1 MIDNRDERSLG
12 ELFADLS
19 RETSN
24 LVRQEVTLAKVELST
39 KASKVG
45 KDVAFIGM
53 GAAIG
58 YAGLLAIL
66 AAVIILLAYFLPN
79 WLAALIVGVV
89 VAAIGGV
96 LVQKGLDALKQESLA
111 PQETIQTM
119 KENAQWAKEQTR

>member
-1 MIDNRDERSLG
+1 MQQPARERSLG

-24 LVRQEVTLAKVELST
+24 LVRQEVTLANVELST

-89 VAAIGGV
+89 VAVIGGV
-96 LVQKGLDALKQESLA
+96 LVQKGLDALKQEGLA

>member
-24 LVRQEVTLAKVELST
+24 LVRQEVSLAKVELST

-45 KDVAFIGM
+45 KDVAFIGL
-53 GAAIG
+53 GAAIA

>member
-1 MIDNRDERSLG
+1 MIENRDERSLG

-45 KDVAFIGM
+45 KDVAFIGL
-53 GAAIG
+53 GAAIA